1 MRPDVDAT
9 PGRPDALGLVTA
21 ERSRPDLVRSGAE
34 LVALSERFYGGVFL
48 GGIVFVGLAALAA
61 LVLLPLRA
69 RGPSDGTL
77 TPAIVAAGLL
87 VAATPV
93 AVWRVGPLYRT
104 IRRRRAAE
112 VGLVL
117 LATLLVAYPMR
128 SELWWPSCAI
138 VMLLAIVVPFRRAL
152 ASCLLVL
159 AAGFASHAVGGD
171 LREMSA
177 VAIVG
182 LCIGYPF
189 WSAAV
194 AVSTDRLAAY
204 LLRLNATR
212 QRPRPAPRRVAA
224 SWTARP
230 PGDPVRTVDD
240 AGAAAN
246 ADPVARASPTRLL
259 PGADPTG
266 TIDGGEDEPPTG
278 GGDGGAAIDRLTARQ
293 LQVVALLADGLRYR
307 EVAACLSISARQ
319 VQRHVAQAV
328 ARLGVNG
335 AYELAAVA
343 VSDGLVPE
351 PARSREGG
359 SSTQAAEADSSPLP

>member
-9 PGRPDALGLVTA
+9 PGRADALGVVAA
-21 ERSRPDLVRSGAE
+21 ERSQPDLVRSGAE

-48 GGIVFVGLAALAA
+48 GGVVFVGLAALAA

-69 RGPSDGTL
+69 RGPSDGAL
-77 TPAIVAAGLL
+77 TPAIVVASLL
-87 VAATPV
+87 VVASPV
-93 AVWRVGPLYRT
+93 AVWRIGPLYRI

-117 LATLLVAYPMR
+117 LAALLVAYPMR

-152 ASCLLVL
+152 AYCLLVL

-224 SWTARP
+224 WTARP
-230 PGDPVRTVDD
+230 PGDPVRTVHD

-246 ADPVARASPTRLL
+246 AKPVARASPTRLL
-259 PGADPTG
+259 PSADPTG
-266 TIDGGEDEPPTG
+266 TIDGGEDEPPAG

-319 VQRHVAQAV
+319 VQRHVAQAA

-359 SSTQAAEADSSPLP
+359 SSTQAAEADPSPLP